1 MNKPLSIHKLL
12 ATLLTMTA
20 LFVGQQAFATTK
32 TVTYTMNYGIQ
43 SGSYFVSLDMSG
55 DTPFDGTT
63 SIESQPFS
71 NRTNAYFNLADGFTF
86 LFDWGS
92 ATSLQ
97 SSALGYCHPD
107 VNLQYTVGWS
117 FLGVTNGNN
126 YYVTNVQLTD
136 INGHPMNL
144 EGGGTA
150 TADYNYNEQQSL
162 TYTAAKGPTSSSSTG
177 FFKKLII
184 TYTDAPGLSIF
195 NTLNDGSYQIQNN
208 IDLRHLADFVNRG
221 QNNCSGL
228 TFSQTYIIN
237 CHNTC
242 TPIGHKVG
250 SYDLVRFAG
259 TYDGHGYTISGM
271 TYSTTNSG
279 DEGTNIGLFGY
290 IENGTVKNVV
300 IASSTFTGFQ
310 NVGAIVGGSNKGT
323 IQNCRVESDVAVK
336 AGTSLAKNLGGIAG
350 FITASTKIAGCNCA
364 ANVTHEGWTETEN
377 FGGIVGY
384 LFSGTIKDCL
394 YTGTNITVYNT
405 YGNDDKRKGA
415 IVGYR
420 HGGTFS
426 NNYYT
431 NINLGGV
438 NGSDMDGARRART
451 VTLNDNAAL
460 SGTETTYSL
469 SNLTAIGPTSN
480 ATALRSGSTTY
491 SGYNQQ
497 LNLTYNGTVPTGYSV
512 TYTATAGTVSGNT
525 LTMPNQ
531 NVTVSTT
538 FVPITYNITY
548 NLGGGS
554 VATANPTT
562 YNVET
567 ATFTLNNPTKPN
579 YDFTG
584 WTGTGLAGPTLNV
597 TISEGSTGDRS
608 YTAIWTPITYNITY
622 DLGGGSVASANPTTY
637 TIETPTFTLNNPTR
651 TGYTFDGWTG
661 TDLTEATQTV
671 AITQGSMGD
680 RSYTATWTPITYNI
694 TYNLGGGSVA
704 SANPTTYNIE
714 TPAFTLNNPTRTG
727 YTFVGWTGTDLTEAT
742 QTVTIVQGSTGD
754 RSYTAH
760 WTPITYN
767 ITYDLGGGSMASTN
781 PITYNIETPTFT
793 LNNPTRTG
801 YTFDGWTGTDLTEA
815 TQTVAI
821 TQGSMGDRSYTA
833 TWTPIT
839 YNITY
844 NLGGGSVASAN
855 PTTYNIETPAFTLN
869 NPTRTGY
876 TFVGWT
882 GTDLTEAT
890 QTVTITQGSTGDR
903 SYTAHWIPITYTVH
917 FDKNNADA
925 TGTMSNQHFTYDQA
939 QNLTANAFT
948 LAGYSF
954 AGWCTTPD
962 GAVVY
967 SNQQSVSNLTF
978 VNETTITLYAK
989 WMENMVYTITY
1000 DLDGGSVA
1008 TANPTTYTIETPTFT
1023 LNNPTK
1029 TGYTFDG
1036 WTGTGLTEPTMTV
1049 TITQGSTGNRSYTA
1063 NWTPITY
1070 SVHFDKNNA
1079 DATGTMSDQL
1089 FTYDQAQN
1097 LTANTFT
1104 YTGFRFA
1111 GWCTTPDG
1119 AVVYGDQQS
1128 VLNLTFVNG
1137 ATITLYAQWREPIY
1151 TITYDLNGGNLP
1163 YGQSN
1168 PATYDEETPTFTLIN
1183 PTQVGYS
1190 FDGWTGSNG
1199 NTPQTTVT
1207 ITQGSTGDLSYTAN
1221 WTDVWGVEDGAD
1233 GSQQH
1238 PYIISSA
1245 DGLDLLATLVNN
1257 GRDFSNKFLKL
1268 GADIEYDP
1276 TALDANG
1283 ENYTPIGNSSH
1294 LFRGTFDGDGH
1305 TISGIR
1311 INKRGTDNI
1320 DHEQGLFGKII
1331 NGTVKNVTLSN
1342 TVITGF
1348 YYVGGIAGT
1357 IAGSTVENCHVTNTV
1372 VVLAGHDGAY
1382 SLGGIVGYC
1391 EVSGGYWNG
1400 ISNCT
1405 SAVTLG
1411 MADGV
1416 SDCSRVGGIVGFLYG
1431 YLSNC
1436 LVKGATIPDLHRSY
1450 DESGAI
1456 IGYYVAV
1463 CPINHNYY
1471 TGVTIGG
1478 ATTGI
1483 GVGYDDSSKED
1494 FRHDITTM
1502 DAAMEA
1508 YSLALGEHITATPAA
1523 ALTHQGSNYYPVGAT
1538 VTLSAEGYN
1547 LTGGYTVK
1555 DAQNNDVPLTDGN
1568 TFVMPS
1574 SDVTVTADLNVIPW
1588 SGIGTNDYPYIIM
1601 YPSQLDLLAS
1611 NVNSGTSYFG
1621 QYFKLEADISY
1632 PHTTAWND
1640 DSSTENNYTAIGT
1653 DDHPFQ
1659 GSFDGDGHTISG
1671 IRIYK
1676 SGSTDADSYQGLFG
1690 KVGSYGTVKDLTLT
1704 DARITGRY
1712 EVGGIVGDLYSNA
1725 TVQHCH
1731 VTQTVAIH
1739 AVVDYAQSHGGIVGQ
1754 NDGTIN
1760 GCTSAATLTFVGNLT
1775 GCNNYGGIVGQNW
1788 TGTVQNC
1795 LAIGAN
1801 VSGNYNAGAIVGDKP
1816 SSALALNNYYNN
1828 CNVNGSTGSGI
1839 GCGDPAG
1846 DLTDNDG
1853 AVPCYKLTIPSGLAT
1868 TNSTILNYKGNSYV
1882 AAGQTVTLTPV
1893 YEGYTISSITVTKDG
1908 TNPAETIAVS
1918 NNSFTMPTADV
1929 TVTVVWNDLG
1939 TLWSGSGTSDD
1950 PYLIT
1955 NCAQLDA
1962 LSIMVN
1968 GGNTYQNKYFRLD
1981 ADISYPYTTAW
1992 NDASSTENNFTAIGN
2007 NSYNNCFKG
2016 TFDGNGHTIS
2026 GIRIYKGG
2034 SADADNY
2041 QGLFGSIYGH
2051 NYYSV
2056 KDLTV
2061 SDTRITGHDYVGSI
2075 AGRNNNGRVGNCH
2088 VTHTVAIHAVS
2099 DNASY
2104 HGGVGGYNGIYNF
2117 CDCSATLSVAD
2128 GVSGCSEFGGIVGY
2142 GGTLMRCFA
2151 MDVTIDGT
2159 AQNSGAIAGNYD
2171 ANLSYNYYYNCR
2183 IGNATANI
2191 GTSDGDVGFISACM
2205 ASEYSITIPG
2215 YGDGNGKWAFIAT
2228 PMSFDFT
2235 PYCVKNLIAAPTEP
2249 YDLYCFDES
2258 KDGAEWQNYKA
2269 HPGVQL
2275 YTDWP
2280 DFTIV
2285 SEKGFL
2291 YASKETVTLTFLGK
2305 LHGNYSYNT
2314 TLSYTE
2320 GKPLSGWN
2328 LIGNPFTI
2336 PAYIDRPYYKM
2347 NAEGTDVEIVENY
2360 AETPIPVC
2368 TGVLVKATVKYD
2380 QLEFRPTAPEVA
2392 TNNNGSLQMTLSKAG
2407 TSGDSYQDK
2416 AVVSFNE
2423 GTQLAKYVLNDDH
2436 AKLYFTQD
2444 GEDYAIVS
2452 AETSG
2457 EIPVNFKTKE
2467 NGEYTLTVSAPLTSH
2482 LSSLHL
2488 IDNLTGVD
2496 VDLLATPSYTFSAR
2510 NNDQASR
2517 FKLVFKP

>member
-1 MNKPLSIHKLL
+1 MTTFQIVGLIVVALLGLYVFYCIYDFQKFNKKKDCRQKNKVMTMAVLLL
-12 ATLLTMTA
+12 ATFA
-20 LFVGQQAFATTK
+20 GQQAFATTK

-43 SGSYFVSLDMSG
+43 SGSYYFVSLDMSG
-55 DTPFDGTT
+55 DTPFDGIT
-63 SIESQPFS
+63 SIESKIFS
-71 NRTNAYFNLADGFTF
+71 NRTSAFFNLADGFTF
-86 LFDWGS
+86 NFDWGS

-97 SSALGYCHPD
+97 SSALGYCHSD

-150 TADYNYNEQQSL
+150 TTDYNYIEQQSI
-162 TYTAAKGPTSSSSTG
+162 TYTAAKGPASSSSTG
-177 FFKKLII
+177 FFKKLVI

-228 TFSQTYIIN
+228 TFRQTNNIS
-237 CHNTC
+237 CDNTH
-242 TPIGHKVG
+242 TPIGHKVNG
-250 SYDLVRFAG
+250 YSLVHFKG
-259 TYDGHGYTISGM
+259 TYDGGGFTISNM
-271 TYSTTNSG
+271 NYSSNSSG
-279 DEGTNIGLFGY
+279 DAGQDIGLFGY
-290 IENGTVKNVV
+290 IEYGTVRNVV
-300 IASSTFTGFQ
+300 VANSTFTGFLD
-310 NVGAIVGGSNKGT
+310 VGAIAGNNDNGT
-323 IQNCRVESDVAVK
+323 IQNCRVESDVTIK
-336 AGTSLAKNLGGIAG
+336 AGTTSAKRLGGIAG
-350 FITASTKIAGCNCA
+350 NISGSSAEIAGCICA
-364 ANVTHEGWTETEN
+364 ASVTRQGENGYWTGTES

-384 LFSGTIKDCL
+384 SYSGTIKDCL
-394 YTGTNITVYNT
+394 YTGSTINVNNY
-405 YGNDDKRKGA
+405 KGA

-420 HGGTFS
+420 QAGYFS

-438 NGSDMDGARRART
+438 NGNDMDGARRART
-451 VTLNDNAAL
+451 VTLNGNAAL

-480 ATALRSGSTTY
+480 ATALRHGSTTY
-491 SGYNQQ
+491 SGNTQ
-497 LNLTYNGTVPTGYSV
+497 NIHLTYNGTVPTGYSV
-512 TYTATAGTVSGNT
+512 TYTATAGTISGNT
-525 LTMPNQ
+525 LTMPNN
-531 NVTVSTT
+531 NVTVNATL
-538 FVPITYNITY
+538 VPITYNITY
-548 NLGGGS
+548 ALNGGS

-562 YNVET
+562 YDVET

-579 YDFTG
+579 YDFAG
-584 WTGTGLAGPTLNV
+584 WTGTGLTEPTMTVTIAQGSIGNRSYTATWTPTTYDITYELGGGSVASVNPITYNIETPTFTLNNPIKTGYTFDGWTGTDLTGATQTV
-597 TISEGSTGDRS
+597 TITQGSTGDRN
-608 YTAIWTPITYNITY
+608 YTANWTPITYNITY
-622 DLGGGSVASANPTTY
+622 DLGGGSVATANPTTY
-637 TIETPTFTLNNPTR
+637 
-651 TGYTFDGWTG
+651 
-661 TDLTEATQTV
+661 
-671 AITQGSMGD
+671 
-680 RSYTATWTPITYNI
+680 
-694 TYNLGGGSVA
+694 
-704 SANPTTYNIE
+704 
-714 TPAFTLNNPTRTG
+714 
-727 YTFVGWTGTDLTEAT
+727 
-742 QTVTIVQGSTGD
+742 
-754 RSYTAH
+754 H
-760 WTPITYN
+760 
-767 ITYDLGGGSMASTN
+767 
-781 PITYNIETPTFT
+781 
-793 LNNPTRTG
+793 
-801 YTFDGWTGTDLTEA
+801 
-815 TQTVAI
+815 
-821 TQGSMGDRSYTA
+821 
-833 TWTPIT
+833 
-839 YNITY
+839 
-844 NLGGGSVASAN
+844 
-855 PTTYNIETPAFTLN
+855 IETPAFTLN

-903 SYTAHWIPITYTVH
+903 SYTAHWTPITYNITYDLGGGSVATANPITYNIETPTFTLNNPTKTGYTFDGWTGTDLTGATQTVTIAQGSTGDRSYTAHWTPITYTVH

-1036 WTGTGLTEPTMTV
+1036 WTGTDLTGATQTV
-1049 TITQGSTGNRSYTA
+1049 TITQGSTGDRSYTA

-1070 SVHFDKNNA
+1070 TVHFDKNNA
-1079 DATGTMSDQL
+1079 DASGTMSDQL

-1097 LTANTFT
+1097 LTANTFA

-1128 VLNLTFVNG
+1128 VSNLTFVNG

-1168 PATYDEETPTFTLIN
+1168 PATYDEVTPTFTLIN

-1207 ITQGSTGDLSYTAN
+1207 ITQGSTGDLNYTAN
-1221 WTDVWGVEDGAD
+1221 WTDLWGVEDGAD

-1238 PYIISSA
+1238 PYIISTTN
-1245 DGLDLLATLVNN
+1245 GLDLLATLVNN
-1257 GRDFSNKFLKL
+1257 GWDFSNKFLKL

-1311 INKRGTDNI
+1311 INKRGTDDI
-1320 DHEQGLFGKII
+1320 DHEQGLFGKIKG
-1331 NGTVKNVTLSN
+1331 GTVKNVTLSN
-1342 TVITGF
+1342 TVISGF
-1348 YYVGGIAGT
+1348 YYVGGIAGE
-1357 IAGSTVENCHVTNTV
+1357 IIESTVENCHVTNTV
-1372 VVLAGHDGAY
+1372 AVLAGHDGAY

-1391 EVSGGYWNG
+1391 EPSSYWNSIG
-1400 ISNCT
+1400 NCT
-1405 SAVTLG
+1405 SAVSLG

-1416 SDCSRVGGIVGFLYG
+1416 SDCICVGGITGFLYG

-1436 LVKGATIPDLHRSY
+1436 LVKGATIPDLHRNH
-1450 DESGAI
+1450 DDSGAI
-1456 IGYYVAV
+1456 IGYYVTV

-1483 GVGYDDSSKED
+1483 GVGYDDSSNED
-1494 FRHDITTM
+1494 FRHDITNM

-1508 YSLALGEHITATPAA
+1508 YSLTLGEHITATPAG
-1523 ALTHQGSNYYPVGAT
+1523 ALTHQGSNYYPVGTT

-1547 LTGGYTVK
+1547 LSGSYVVK
-1555 DAQNNDVPLTDGN
+1555 DAQNNDIPLTDGN
-1568 TFVMPS
+1568 TFVMPA
-1574 SDVTVTADLNVIPW
+1574 SDVTVTADLTVISW
-1588 SGIGTNDYPYIIM
+1588 SGSGTQDYPWMIL
-1601 YPSQLDLLAS
+1601 YPSQLDLLAER
-1611 NVNSGTSYFG
+1611 VNSGSGDNNASFG
-1621 QYFKLEADISY
+1621 YSGKYFKLGADINY

-1640 DSSTENNYTAIGT
+1640 ASSTENNYTAIGN

-1671 IRIYK
+1671 IRIYRD
-1676 SGSTDADSYQGLFG
+1676 SGSNDSYQGLFG
-1690 KVGSYGTVKDLTLT
+1690 KVDSDGTVKDLTLT
-1704 DARITGRY
+1704 DARITGKNC
-1712 EVGGIVGDLYSNA
+1712 VGGIVGELTSYAIQN
-1725 TVQHCH
+1725 CH

-1739 AVVDYAQSHGGIVGQ
+1739 AVVDNAQSHGGIVGQ

-1760 GCTSAATLTFVGNLT
+1760 DCTSAATLTFVGNLT

-1801 VSGNYNAGAIVGDKP
+1801 VSGNYNAGAIVGDVYQDG
-1816 SSALALNNYYNN
+1816 ANHNYYHG
-1828 CNVNGSTGSGI
+1828 CTVNGSTGSGI

-1846 DLTDNDG
+1846 DLTENDG
-1853 AVPCYKLTIPSGLAT
+1853 ALPCYKLTIPSGLAT

-1893 YEGYTISSITVTKDG
+1893 YEGYTIGSLTVTKDG

-1929 TVTVVWNDLG
+1929 TVTATWGDLS

-1962 LSIMVN
+1962 LAYMVN
-1968 GGNTYQNKYFRLD
+1968 NGNTYQNKYFRLD
-1981 ADISYPYTTAW
+1981 ADISYPHTTAW

-2016 TFDGNGHTIS
+2016 TFDGNCHTIS

-2034 SADADNY
+2034 SSDVDNY
-2041 QGLFGSIYGH
+2041 QGLFGSIYGY
-2051 NYYSV
+2051 NNYSV

-2075 AGRNNNGRVGNCH
+2075 VGYNNYGKVGNCH
-2088 VTHTVAIHAVS
+2088 ITHTVAIHAVS
-2099 DNASY
+2099 NNARY
-2104 HGGVGGYNGIYNF
+2104 HGGVGGYYGVYNF

-2159 AQNSGAIAGNYD
+2159 AQKSGAIAGNYN
-2171 ANLSYNYYYNCR
+2171 ANLSYNQYYNCR

-2191 GTSDGDVGFISACM
+2191 GTSDGDVGHINACM

-2228 PMSFDFT
+2228 PMSIDFT
-2235 PYCVKNLIAAPTEP
+2235 PYCVKNLITTPTEP
-2249 YDLYCFDES
+2249 YDLYYFDES

-2275 YTDWP
+2275 QNDWP
-2280 DFTIV
+2280 EFTIRFG
-2285 SEKGFL
+2285 KGFL

-2305 LHGNYSYNT
+2305 LSGNYSHYIS
-2314 TLSYTE
+2314 LSYTE

-2328 LIGNPFTI
+2328 LIGNPLTI

-2380 QLEFRPTAPEVA
+2380 QLEFRPTPHEVA

-2407 TSGDSYQDK
+2407 TSGDGYQDK

-2423 GTQLAKYVLNDDH
+2423 GTQLAKYVLNEEH

-2452 AETSG
+2452 VGRDGVHTVST
-2457 EIPVNFKTKE
+2457 EIPVNIEVNE
-2467 NGEYTLTVSAPLTSH
+2467 NGEYTLTVSESLNSKF
-2482 LSSLHL
+2482 SIINYLHL
-2488 IDNLTGVD
+2488 IDNLTGAD
-2496 VDLLATPSYTFSAR
+2496 IDLLASPSYTFTAKTT
-2510 NNDQASR
+2510 DYASR
-2517 FKLVFKP
+2517 FKLVFSAK